1 MRPRH
6 ALRAVFDRADLA
18 LDDPFAAPLL
28 FFLLNLEQVALEQVE
43 DLVPLLDVV
52 EQRLALFFDDFDL
65 LRERTEPLANF
76 AEMPVGLALV
86 RVLAPEHARDAE
98 RAQPLER
105 IADVLH
111 ELVLLA
117 LRTQLRELAHP
128 PRADGS

>member
-1 MRPRH
+1 M
-6 ALRAVFDRADLA
+6 
-18 LDDPFAAPLL
+18 
-28 FFLLNLEQVALEQVE
+28 Q
-43 DLVPLLDVV
+43 DLVPLLDVA
-52 EQRLALFFDDFDL
+52 EQRLALLLDDFDL

-111 ELVLLA
+111 ERVLLA
-117 LRTQLRELAHP
+117 LRTQLRELAIHHAQMV
-128 PRADGS
+128 RETAELGLDAVDLLAQRLFCDGLCC